1 VSTDLGVWIGAFM
14 TLCILSFLY
23 RDNPFFRFAESAFA
37 GVSLGYYIGNT
48 FDQTFIPNLIT
59 PLFIRG
65 DDLLLIIPM
74 VLGLLLYTRYIGKIA
89 WMSRWSLGIYVGYF
103 MGLLMMQRLQ
113 GEVQPQTADTILS
126 LVRGISSSGDFVNSL
141 VIVVGVLSVLVYFFF
156 SAEHKGA
163 VGATSRL
170 GIWFLMVS
178 FGAAFGYTIM
188 GRVSILIGRV
198 NFLLTQ
204 VLGIGG

>member
-1 VSTDLGVWIGAFM
+1 MSTDLGVWIGAFM

>member
-1 VSTDLGVWIGAFM
+1 M

>member
-1 VSTDLGVWIGAFM
+1 M

-65 DDLLLIIPM
+65 EDFLLIVPM
-74 VLGLLLYTRYIGKIA
+74 VFGVLLYARYIGRIN
-89 WMSRWSLGIYVGYF
+89 WMARYSLAVFTGYA
-103 MGLLMMQRLQ
+103 MGVLMMQKLQ

-126 LVRGISSSGDFVNSL
+126 LVRGVGSTGDFINNL
-141 VIVVGVLSVLVYFFF
+141 VVIVGVLTVLVYFFF

-163 VGATSRL
+163 LGASSRM

-198 NFLLTQ
+198 NFLITEW
-204 VLGIGG
+204 LGVGGG